1 MRITIRVQPRIEAE
15 AGPRDGVPRFE
26 PLPAARGRFPFA
38 LTASLAIHLAG
49 GAIAPPALEFLDQW
63 SRPIVDFRRAI
74 IVPKDAM
81 PLLVRMPEEPLLV
94 RIPKLR
100 AANTPKLR
108 SIRAKTRRAP
118 AQVAKRQRPEPVLRT
133 VKREA
138 PVATAILLQPKLDLV
153 KIEDIPDLRS
163 LAVWTGRSPRPDRKP
178 VSVGSVEPVKSV
190 VAASL
195 KTAPELPFPEPV
207 RSPIP
212 TPPLPA
218 PVSVRPKLFLP
229 PSGSSPLQAESM
241 RLEEPVIPPGSS
253 MAGEAAAIIALSSMS
268 AKPGDVLPVPP
279 GSMVVIG
286 SEGTAKPP
294 APPQAQNAMPE
305 AANRKPVEQAKA
317 NPAPAPQAPKPAA
330 GPLIPEQSRPV
341 ARVEE
346 ARAPQVNP
354 GVGSGTRRTSD
365 LPSTG
370 ALSSIK
376 TLSGDIRVQTATDG
390 TVSLTYPSN
399 GNFDV
404 VVVESALP
412 EALAQYGQS
421 LSGRPVHTAYIN
433 VGTAAEWVLQY
444 CLPASPAAA
453 AEGQQGMVVTL
464 DAPAPLKAPYVLKA
478 TLPAESSWRSSKYQV
493 FHGLLNAAGRM
504 ERLRAVQAGAASA
517 QLLNALSDWVF
528 RPATSGGA
536 PKAVEI
542 LLLIPPRSGL

>member
-1 MRITIRVQPRIEAE
+1 MRITIRVKPRIEAE
-15 AGPRDGVPRFE
+15 AEPRDGVPRFE

-49 GAIAPPALEFLDQW
+49 GAIAPPALEILDQW
-63 SRPIVDFRRAI
+63 SRPIVDFRRAM
-74 IVPKDAM
+74 IVPKDAI

-100 AANTPKLR
+100 AAARPKLR
-108 SIRAKTRRAP
+108 SIRAKTRSAP
-118 AQVAKRQRPEPVLRT
+118 AQVAQTQRPRPLLRT

-138 PVATAILLQPKLDLV
+138 PVATAILLQPKLDPV

-190 VAASL
+190 VAAAL

-212 TPPLPA
+212 APALPA
-218 PVSVRPKLFLP
+218 QASVRPKLFLP
-229 PSGSSPLQAESM
+229 PSGSSPLQAESL
-241 RLEEPVIPPGSS
+241 RLEEPVIPPGST

-294 APPQAQNAMPE
+294 APPPAQNPMPE
-305 AANRKPVEQAKA
+305 AANRRPVEQART
-317 NPAPAPQAPKPAA
+317 NPAPTPQAPKPAA
-330 GPLIPEQSRPV
+330 PPLIQKRSQHV

-346 ARAPQVNP
+346 ASSSQTNLGGSP
-354 GVGSGTRRTSD
+354 GTNRTSD
-365 LPSTG
+365 SPST
-370 ALSSIK
+370 ASISSIK
-376 TLSGDIRVQTATDG
+376 TLSGDIRVQTAPDG

-412 EALAQYGQS
+412 EALAQIGQG
-421 LSGRPVHTAYIN
+421 LSGRPIHTAYIN
-433 VGTAAEWVLQY
+433 VGSSTEWMIQY
-444 CLPASPAAA
+444 CLPSGGTAGPS
-453 AEGQQGMVVTL
+453 QQGMVVTL
-464 DAPAPLKAPYVLKA
+464 DSPAPLKAPYVLEAK
-478 TLPAESSWRSSKYQV
+478 LPAESAWKSPAYQV
-493 FHGLLNAAGRM
+493 FHGLLNLRGKLEQLTAVRAGVSAAVLL
-504 ERLRAVQAGAASA
+504 ESLRQ
-517 QLLNALSDWVF
+517 WTF
-528 RPATSGGA
+528 RPASMGGT
-536 PKAVEI
+536 PKVVEV
-542 LLLIPPRSGL
+542 LLVIPPRANP